1 VVAAKARAMTT
12 RALLVLQHVSKR
24 FGGLLAVNDVSFA
37 VREGEVLF
45 IVGPN
50 GAGKTTL
57 FNLITGFV
65 APDEGVIRFDG
76 RSLAGARPH
85 IAARLGIGR
94 TFQIVKPLR
103 NLTVLEN
110 VMLGAFLRTRHV
122 GEAAARARE
131 VLAFLQM
138 EAVSALPAHGLPLA
152 TLKRLEIARALAT
165 KPKLILLDEVVAGL
179 PTSEALALAAL
190 LQRLPEWGVSA
201 VAGVEHVMQVVMR
214 VAHRVVVL
222 DHGALIA
229 EGKPADVVRR
239 PEVIEAYLGAKYKQ
253 VVG

>member
-1 VVAAKARAMTT
+1 MTKMT
-12 RALLVLQHVSKR
+12 AILKVEHVSKR
-24 FGGLLAVNDVSFA
+24 FGGLRAVNDVSFS
-37 VREGEVLF
+37 VQDGEMLF

-57 FNLITGFV
+57 FNLITGFQQ
-65 APDEGVIRFDG
+65 PDQGVIEFAG
-76 RSLAGARPH
+76 RPLAGTPPH
-85 IAARLGIGR
+85 RVARLGIGR

-110 VMLGAFLRTRHV
+110 VMLGAFLHTRDLA
-122 GEAAARARE
+122 EASARARE
-131 VLAFLQM
+131 VLEFLQM
-138 EAVSALPAHGLPLA
+138 QAVSEQPANGLPLP

-165 KPKLILLDEVVAGL
+165 RPKLILLDEVVAGL

-190 LQRLPEWGVSA
+190 LQRLPEWGVTA
-201 VAGVEHVMQVVMR
+201 VAGVEHVMQVVMK

-229 EGKPADVVRR
+229 EGAPADVVRR

-253 VVG
+253 VTG

>member
-1 VVAAKARAMTT
+1 MTAVL
-12 RALLVLQHVSKR
+12 ALDHVSKR
-24 FGGLLAVNDVSFA
+24 FGGLRAVNDVTFQVA
-37 VREGEVLF
+37 EGEVLF

-57 FNLITGFV
+57 FNLITGFLQ
-65 APDEGVIRFDG
+65 PDQGVIQFAG
-76 RSLAGARPH
+76 RSLAGTPPYK
-85 IAARLGIGR
+85 AARLGIGR

-110 VMLGAFLRTRHV
+110 VMLGAFLHTRHV
-122 GEAAARARE
+122 AEAAERARE

-138 EAVSALPAHGLPLA
+138 EAVSGLPAAGLPLP

-165 KPKLILLDEVVAGL
+165 RPKVMLLDEVVAGL

-201 VAGVEHVMQVVMR
+201 VAGVEHVMQVVMK

-222 DHGALIA
+222 DRGALIA
-229 EGKPADVVRR
+229 EGVPADVVRR

-253 VVG
+253 VTG